1 MRYSME
7 LPVVRF
13 FLRSVILTDLAIFCN
28 ITKGLIS
35 IILTD
40 ITIAIFIMRV
50 KQEEVILFPIIPRA

>member
-13 FLRSVILTDLAIFCN
+13 FLRSVILTDLTIFCN
-28 ITKGLIS
+28 IIKGLIS

-40 ITIAIFIMRV
+40 ITITIFTMRV